1 MKRFIALCVALVA
14 IAAATAS
21 AGQLNTQQVV
31 FKVNAGSFVASDTT
45 FFSVNTGGT
54 SGFGTD
60 TSETIVLANLV
71 PLDLISSTTATGDSA
86 FFFRTT
92 FVASDN
98 DFASGDTLYMVI
110 DWSPDGQTWNSTTEL
125 YPLVRTGAVS
135 GGSARTMQ
143 QNWNGNLT
151 IGTARVNFLVGAQAI
166 RFRVSHDGS
175 NTTKN
180 RVKMYVTGYVDNG
193 EPLWNRIAN

>member
-71 PLDLISSTTATGDSA
+71 PLGSDVGGTADSL

-125 YPLVRTGAVS
+125 YPLLRTGAVS
-135 GGSARTMQ
+135 GGSARIMQ
-143 QNWNGNLT
+143 QNWNANLT

-193 EPLWNRIAN
+193 EPLWNRTAN